1 MINNLNSVDRIINK
15 IIVDLG
21 LGHSEIP
28 HNSFIEW
35 IADALEHIGSYYQF
49 EEKECN
55 ILIEDFHGILPC
67 DFYKPIRFK
76 EGCSVRA
83 GEGGFYGGSLQSLLN
98 KAGVDYE
105 SLPAYERFSVIPVA
119 GLSTPNKGSSLVD
132 TVTGRLNFNK
142 NLIGGAS
149 ASKLTDSDYNVNFNK
164 ITAGFQF
171 GIINLQYLAI
181 PTDDRGYPLVPDD
194 VSFRDALFW
203 KCAYHIAMLNPTLIP
218 NPTMRDLQYCES
230 RWLKYCAQAR
240 ASANMPD
247 LAMLERLKNNFVRLH
262 NNVDYQET
270 GYAQNGK
277 KQFLT

>member
-1 MINNLNSVDRIINK
+1 M
-15 IIVDLG
+15 
-21 LGHSEIP
+21 
-28 HNSFIEW
+28 
-35 IADALEHIGSYYQF
+35 
-49 EEKECN
+49 
-55 ILIEDFHGILPC
+55 
-67 DFYKPIRFK
+67 
-76 EGCSVRA
+76 
-83 GEGGFYGGSLQSLLN
+83 N

-142 NLIGGAS
+142 
-149 ASKLTDSDYNVNFNK
+149 
-164 ITAGFQF
+164 
-171 GIINLQYLAI
+171 NLQYLAI

-277 KQFLT
+277 KQFLNLDGRS